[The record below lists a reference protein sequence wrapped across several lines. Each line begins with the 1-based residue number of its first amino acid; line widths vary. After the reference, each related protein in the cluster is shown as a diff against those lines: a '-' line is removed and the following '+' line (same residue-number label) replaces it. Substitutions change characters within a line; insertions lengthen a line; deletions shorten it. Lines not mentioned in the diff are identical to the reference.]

1 MNVHTVVRKGEGV
14 SVDRYEGYQFES
26 LDDSHHLWLRQP
38 LGSRWALRYD
48 RDLTHT
54 ENEVGLQYRVDD
66 YVGLEYVVSD
76 HDHWLRI
83 IGYL

>member
-1 MNVHTVVRKGEGV
+1 MSFPDTSTSTGGTET
-14 SVDRYEGYQFES
+14 GYQFES

-38 LGSRWALRYD
+38 LGSLWAKALRYD

-66 YVGLEYVVSD
+66 YVGLEMS
-76 HDHWLRI
+76 HPTMI
-83 IGYL
+83 IGFDHRLFVR